1 MQSKRERERKR
12 ITKRNTNRLR
22 EWKKETKKRTRIRVR
37 VWDKM
42 KTLEKRK
49 TVKTKIY
56 QKYVYGGDTK
66 INKMKK

>member
-1 MQSKRERERKR
+1 MKERKR
-12 ITKRNTNRLR
+12 EL
-22 EWKKETKKRTRIRVR
+22 ELE
-37 VWDKM
+37 KM
-42 KTLEKRK
+42 KILEKRK